1 MNEFRQLKA
10 QNNNF
15 ELEKDRQVLES
26 ELIAI
31 GLFGIQD
38 PLRNTI
44 VDSVEIVK
52 KAGIQVIMCTGDN
65 LDTATAIS
73 KNAHI
78 VNQKQIDAKPEWVRM
93 EGKDFRAA
101 VGGLKKLRDPKCKET
116 DPKKQKFIE
125 FVGDQ
130 GTFNKVIKHLRVL
143 ARSSPEDKYLL
154 VTGLQASPFNAEE
167 KDIESGAS
175 LGDEASRATN
185 NCSVAVTGDGT
196 NDAPAL
202 SKADVGFSMGI
213 TGTDIAK
220 GASDIILLDDNFAS
234 IITALK
240 YGRNIYD
247 NVRKF
252 LQF

>member
-65 LDTATAIS
+65 IDTATAIS

-78 VNQKQIDAKPEWVRM
+78 V
-93 EGKDFRAA
+93 
-101 VGGLKKLRDPKCKET
+101 
-116 DPKKQKFIE
+116 
-125 FVGDQ
+125 DQ
-130 GTFNKVIKHLRVL
+130 
-143 ARSSPEDKYLL
+143 
-154 VTGLQASPFNAEE
+154 
-167 KDIESGAS
+167 
-175 LGDEASRATN
+175 
-185 NCSVAVTGDGT
+185 
-196 NDAPAL
+196 
-202 SKADVGFSMGI
+202 
-213 TGTDIAK
+213 
-220 GASDIILLDDNFAS
+220 
-234 IITALK
+234 
-240 YGRNIYD
+240 
-247 NVRKF
+247 
-252 LQF
+252 

>member
-1 MNEFRQLKA
+1 MSRQEYETLKT
-10 QNNNF
+10 QHNNF
-15 ELEKDRQVLES
+15 ETPEDRRAGLEND
-26 ELIAI
+26 LIAI

-38 PLRNTI
+38 PLRDTI
-44 VDSVEIVK
+44 IDSVQKVK
-52 KAGIQVIMCTGDN
+52 KAGISVIMCTGDN

-73 KNAHI
+73 KNAGI
-78 VNQKQIDAKPEWVRM
+78 ITQEEIDANPEMSRM
-93 EGKDFRAA
+93 EGKTFRHI
-101 VGGLKKLRDPKCKET
+101 VGKIKKMPDPDDDSKEIESVSN
-116 DPKKQKFIE
+116 QNKFNE
-125 FVGDQ
+125 L
-130 GTFNKVIKHLRVL
+130 IKHLKVL
-143 ARSSPEDKYLL
+143 GRSSPEDKYLL
-154 VTGLQASPFNAEE
+154 VTGLQRSPFASKVVDMEAGKTSPS
-167 KDIESGAS
+167 KDY
-175 LGDEASRATN
+175 
-185 NCSVAVTGDGT
+185 CSVAVTGDGT

-234 IITALK
+234 IITALR

>member
-78 VNQKQIDAKPEWVRM
+78 V
-93 EGKDFRAA
+93 
-101 VGGLKKLRDPKCKET
+101 
-116 DPKKQKFIE
+116 
-125 FVGDQ
+125 DQ
-130 GTFNKVIKHLRVL
+130 
-143 ARSSPEDKYLL
+143 
-154 VTGLQASPFNAEE
+154 
-167 KDIESGAS
+167 
-175 LGDEASRATN
+175 
-185 NCSVAVTGDGT
+185 
-196 NDAPAL
+196 
-202 SKADVGFSMGI
+202 
-213 TGTDIAK
+213 
-220 GASDIILLDDNFAS
+220 
-234 IITALK
+234 
-240 YGRNIYD
+240 
-247 NVRKF
+247 
-252 LQF
+252 